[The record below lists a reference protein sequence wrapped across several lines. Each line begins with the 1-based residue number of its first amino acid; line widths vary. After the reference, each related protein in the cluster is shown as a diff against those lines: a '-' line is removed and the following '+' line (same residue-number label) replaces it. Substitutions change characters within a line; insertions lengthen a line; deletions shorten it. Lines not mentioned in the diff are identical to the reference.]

1 MRMLSSMFES
11 RGYVEPMAGLAVWL
25 RTLRAKVRVCAP
37 ADWLPN
43 CARLLACTNLLAR
56 VDVPLAPMGEWR

>member
-1 MRMLSSMFES
+1 MRMMSSMFES

-43 CARLLACTNLLAR
+43 CARLLAR